1 MRKTRSKKRTK
12 IRVWLPSSPVRSGL
26 KGRLPLSLGPRG
38 PESSAPFICLH
49 PHPHT
54 MPHQRVCPVSGCWVG
69 AQGRSP
75 VFWNLLS
82 LSAPSPAC
90 PQVPGPTV
98 LWSQLPSCSSC
109 FRNPGLSEG
118 EGLWELP
125 SQPGGTVMTPLR
137 PRGAHTQDP
146 GGGETPETYAR
157 EQREVAAS
165 SGSSH
170 RGSRRPHASAPSARR
185 ACQAEVPPRGAV

>member
-1 MRKTRSKKRTK
+1 
-12 IRVWLPSSPVRSGL
+12 
-26 KGRLPLSLGPRG
+26 
-38 PESSAPFICLH
+38 
-49 PHPHT
+49 
-54 MPHQRVCPVSGCWVG
+54 
-69 AQGRSP
+69 
-75 VFWNLLS
+75 
-82 LSAPSPAC
+82 
-90 PQVPGPTV
+90 
-98 LWSQLPSCSSC
+98 
-109 FRNPGLSEG
+109 
-118 EGLWELP
+118 
-125 SQPGGTVMTPLR
+125 MTPLR